1 MEATLTSFIFLGVF
15 LLIVGCVKFV
25 EWREARNGK

>member
-15 LLIVGCVKFV
+15 LLIVGGVKIV
-25 EWREARNGK
+25 EWRAKR